1 VIYLNHVG
9 TIGVHRTFSE
19 GAPVFDVFFAPRI
32 NDSACNSRRFRA
44 LEELAEFLAF
54 LDVREDMVL
63 RTLDE
68 IRAGRSA
75 LIPNVTLSDEIIL
88 GQGLDSTVTLNR
100 RIN

>member
-1 VIYLNHVG
+1 MDYEG